1 MTATTPAAPDID
13 AILAGLLARIARGDA
28 QAVAALYDV
37 SLPLVYG
44 LVLRLLRNP
53 ADAEEVVGD
62 LYLQVWEHAAD
73 FDPGRGGALAWL
85 RTLAWSRAVDR
96 QRRQRRHGLDVPL
109 HPDDDA
115 AAYAS
120 MACEALEPEAAAEA
134 WSSARA
140 VRAAFDHLSDIQRRI
155 LTLAFQQD
163 MSHHDIALATGL
175 PLGTVKSHARRGL
188 QALRA
193 VLEVAHHG

>member
-1 MTATTPAAPDID
+1 VTAPTPAAPDID
-13 AILAGLLARIARGDA
+13 AVLAGLIARIAAGEVR
-28 QAVAALYDV
+28 AVAELYDA
-37 SLPLVYG
+37 SLPLVWG

-53 ADAEEVVGD
+53 ADAEEVIGD
-62 LYLQVWEHAAD
+62 LYLQVWERARD

-96 QRRQRRHGLDVPL
+96 QRRQRRHALDVPL

-120 MACEALEPEAAAEA
+120 MACEDLEPEAAAEA
-134 WSSARA
+134 WSSAQA

-193 VLEVAHHG
+193 VLEASHA